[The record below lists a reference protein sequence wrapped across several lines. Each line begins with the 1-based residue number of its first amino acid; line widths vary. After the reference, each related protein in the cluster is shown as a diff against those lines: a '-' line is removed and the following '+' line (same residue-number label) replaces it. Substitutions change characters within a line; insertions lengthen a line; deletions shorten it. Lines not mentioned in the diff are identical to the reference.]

1 MTSGTTAEHVV
12 GPEDLDRAVHGEGLR
27 IHLQPILD
35 LTRATVVGYEA
46 LARFDGPVTNPE
58 AWFDAAHACGR
69 AAELEA
75 AAVRAALA
83 RRASLSPMRF
93 LTVNVSPDVLSAP
106 CMQQVWRD
114 ASPLRGVVVEL
125 TEQRRFDEREVQAE
139 LTALR
144 AAGAFIAIDDTGS
157 GYAGLHRLLVVRPH
171 FIKIDRGLVA
181 GVDQD
186 EGKRAL
192 IEMLGIFGNR
202 VDAWLLAEGIETP
215 EELEALM
222 QLGVPLGQGHLL
234 GRPAPDPAAPSAD
247 AVRQVWSHRRVH
259 ADGEGLSP
267 LLERVPTADH
277 VAAAR
282 DLVVREAADLVVV
295 LDAAHAPAW
304 TVDASGDVQPVREAG
319 LRLPVDTDPAEAARR
334 AIVRRADLRFRP
346 LVCVD
351 AQGRLAGIVRMERLV
366 EALAQP
372 SPAG

>member
-1 MTSGTTAEHVV
+1 MTSGTAAGHVV
-12 GPEDLDRAVHGEGLR
+12 GPEDLDRAVHGDGLR
-27 IHLQPILD
+27 IHLQPIVD

-46 LARFDGPVTNPE
+46 LARFDGPVTSPE
-58 AWFDAAHACGR
+58 AWFSAAHACGR

-83 RRASLSPMRF
+83 RRATLPPMRF

-106 CMQQVWRD
+106 CMQQVWRE

-125 TEQRRFDEREVQAE
+125 TEQRQFDEREVQAE

-222 QLGVPLGQGHLL
+222 QLGVPLGQGYLL
-234 GRPAPDPAAPSAD
+234 GRPAADPVPPSVE
-247 AVRQVWSHRRVH
+247 AVRQMLSRRALSH
-259 ADGEGLSP
+259 AGEGLSP
-267 LLERVPTADH
+267 LLERVPTAEH

-282 DLVVREAADLVVV
+282 DVVARDEVDLVVV
-295 LDAAHAPAW
+295 LDAAQSPAW

-334 AIVRRADLRFRP
+334 AIVRRPDLRFRP

-372 SPAG
+372 SAG

>member
-1 MTSGTTAEHVV
+1 MTAGTAAGDVV
-12 GPEDLDRAVHGEGLR
+12 GPEDLDRAVHGDGLR
-27 IHLQPILD
+27 VHLQPILD

-46 LARFDGPVTNPE
+46 LARFDGPVTSPE
-58 AWFDAAHACGR
+58 VWFDAAHACGR

-75 AAVRAALA
+75 AAVRAALS
-83 RRASLSPMRF
+83 RRAELPPMRF
-93 LTVNVSPDVLSAP
+93 LTVNVSPDVLSDP
-106 CMQQVWRD
+106 VMQQVWRE
-114 ASPLRGVVVEL
+114 AAPLRGVVVEL

-222 QLGVPLGQGHLL
+222 QLGVPLGQGYLL
-234 GRPAPDPAAPSAD
+234 GRPTAEPVAPSAE
-247 AVRQVWSHRRVH
+247 AVRQVLAHRRVH
-259 ADGEGLSP
+259 HDGEGLGP
-267 LLERVPTADH
+267 LLERVPTAPD
-277 VAAAR
+277 VASAHAVVAR
-282 DLVVREAADLVVV
+282 EGVDLVVV
-295 LDAAHAPAW
+295 
-304 TVDASGDVQPVREAG
+304 VDADHGPVSTVCSAGHVEPVREAG
-319 LRLPVDTDPAEAARR
+319 LRLHVDTPLHEAARR
-334 AIVRRADLRFRP
+334 AIVRTPVLRFRP
-346 LVCVD
+346 LVCID

-372 SPAG
+372 AAG

>member
-1 MTSGTTAEHVV
+1 MTAGTTAGDVV
-12 GPEDLDRAVHGEGLR
+12 GPEDLDRAVHDDALR
-27 IHLQPILD
+27 VHLQPILD

-46 LARFDGPVTNPE
+46 LARFDGPVTSPE

-83 RRASLSPMRF
+83 RRAELPPMRF
-93 LTVNVSPDVLSAP
+93 LTVNVSPDVLSDP
-106 CMQQVWRD
+106 VMQQVWRE
-114 ASPLRGVVVEL
+114 AAPLRGVVVEL

-222 QLGVPLGQGHLL
+222 QLGVPLGQGYLL
-234 GRPAPDPAAPSAD
+234 GRPAAEPGAPSAE
-247 AVRQVWSHRRVH
+247 AVRQVLAHGRVH
-259 ADGEGLSP
+259 HDGEGLGP
-267 LLERVPTADH
+267 LLERVPTAAD
-277 VAAAR
+277 VASAHAVVAR
-282 DLVVREAADLVVV
+282 EGVELVVV
-295 LDAAHAPAW
+295 
-304 TVDASGDVQPVREAG
+304 VDADHGPVSTVCSAGHVEPVREAG
-319 LRLPVDTDPAEAARR
+319 LRLHVDTELHEAARR
-334 AIVRRADLRFRP
+334 AIVRRPEMRFRP
-346 LVCVD
+346 LVCID

-366 EALAQP
+366 EALAR
-372 SPAG
+372 PAAG